1 MNGRKALS
9 VFGLCVASLAVLG
22 GLLTAILSY
31 KMTHW
36 IKQTQVTLGPDS
48 QSEVRRERSIY
59 ILTIFSITHF
69 FSSEILGRHS
79 RTSAY
84 QSVFVQR
91 VEPQRS
97 ELDRS

>member
-9 VFGLCVASLAVLG
+9 VFGLCVAGLAVLG

-36 IKQTQVTLGPDS
+36 IMQTQVTLGPDS
-48 QSEVRRERSIY
+48 QSEVRREGDVHINN
-59 ILTIFSITHF
+59 LLDNVMF

-79 RTSAY
+79 RSSAY
-84 QSVFVQR
+84 
-91 VEPQRS
+91 
-97 ELDRS
+97 